1 MVYQSPEENERMINK
16 INDELREEAEAHF
29 NNLIKKNKKVKKV
42 KKGKGSDDIVIPK
55 KEFISEHK
63 NLVSL
68 IAKLAVEGKKQKKEL
83 KNVIKSKKGGKLN
96 DCPSGFTTYPLTCT
110 NWKTGQTI
118 GRVNVAETNKEI
130 ENTFKKLGDDILV
143 VLNKEK
149 EFYENVGRGLL
160 HIFNIP
166 EELWIENVY
175 KPIDDKFKE
184 TIYNADWWKKT
195 MSDPKTYI
203 CLISYALKLASVLG
217 CGPGC
222 AYAGE
227 NLKNIGYLIVDLSNG
242 KNPSTEQVFE
252 LFMGLIPEAGAF
264 HGEEGLKEELEKGV
278 LSKLKTLSSQIE
290 GISEAR
296 RASLVA
302 KNLFE
307 AGQGVKSAYEFAEGQ
322 FKTEAP
328 EVEDKKE
335 VPEIENNKEA
345 EKDVIVQDSKDHINI
360 IKKYS
365 DDLNNLF
372 DKKTN
377 GSMTEYEYT
386 TDING
391 MVPQLLEELKFFKN
405 GKYMPTVDLHL
416 KDTEL
421 KSKIVEEYKKI
432 KTGGKKVKD
441 QKNDRKLLGGNIPD
455 LTPDYSHYPK
465 DSHHVLEKIGKY
477 KIDRIQLVRRPVRK
491 YVQQILHIISL
502 GYFDKAR
509 QEQGYDHFFHLSM
522 IVDLTDEAGNL
533 YQIFIDKAPRI
544 EIYDHLPESKLTED
558 AEYISVGHPDAVT
571 TLYEMLE
578 NTRLR
583 VGDTAF
589 FSYDGF
595 SNNCQGFLKM
605 LLQTVGLWSERA
617 KKFTY
622 QDSVTTLSKL
632 PYLSQELIKAIPV
645 FANIYDSK
653 IKGNGEP
660 DDDVKKLYNYMN
672 LDDKKLF
679 KKIFNEIPDDFEK
692 LCSNI
697 IIHSVLSEILR
708 TTLYPI
714 SSTIRSEFNKIL
726 DNINIDPYIEEKLG
740 KNIYCKIEK
749 ILNKANKYFKL
760 DVKNGKRKDNYVGFG
775 EPDQY
780 GNIINPP
787 KKGIPEP
794 YIHDKGIKKTKKK
807 VIKKTIKK
815 KK

>member
-1 MVYQSPEENERMINK
+1 MVYQSPEENERMIRK

-29 NNLIKKNKKVKKV
+29 IELIKKNKKVKKV
-42 KKGKGSDDIVIPK
+42 KNGKGSNDVVIPK

-68 IAKLAVEGKKQKKEL
+68 IAKLASEGKKQKKEL
-83 KNVIKSKKGGKLN
+83 KNVIKNKKGGKL
-96 DCPSGFTTYPLTCT
+96 T
-110 NWKTGQTI
+110 
-118 GRVNVAETNKEI
+118 
-130 ENTFKKLGDDILV
+130 
-143 VLNKEK
+143 
-149 EFYENVGRGLL
+149 
-160 HIFNIP
+160 
-166 EELWIENVY
+166 
-175 KPIDDKFKE
+175 
-184 TIYNADWWKKT
+184 DWWKKT

-242 KNPSTEQVFE
+242 KNPTTEQVFE

-264 HGEEGLKEELEKGV
+264 HGEKELHEELEKGV

-307 AGQGVKSAYEFAEGQ
+307 AGQGVKSAYEFVEGQ

-328 EVEDKKE
+328 EVEDNKE
-335 VPEIENNKEA
+335 APEIENNKEA
-345 EKDVIVQDSKDHINI
+345 EKEVMIEDSKDHINI

-377 GSMTEYEYT
+377 GSMTDYEYI

-391 MVPQLLEELKFFKN
+391 MVPQLLEELKYFKN
-405 GKYMPTVDLHL
+405 GKYSPIVDLHL

-421 KSKIVEEYKKI
+421 KTRIVNEYKKI
-432 KTGGKKVKD
+432 KSGGRKSKKVKD
-441 QKNDRKLLGGNIPD
+441 QKNDRKLLGGNIFPD
-455 LTPDYSHYPK
+455 LSPDYSHYPK

-477 KIDRIQLVRRPVRK
+477 KIDKIQLVRRPVRK
-491 YVQQILHIISL
+491 YVQQILHVISL

-544 EIYDHLPESKLTED
+544 QIYDHLPESKLTED

-605 LLQTVGLWSERA
+605 LLQTVGLWSERV

-660 DDDVKKLYNYMN
+660 D
-672 LDDKKLF
+672 
-679 KKIFNEIPDDFEK
+679 
-692 LCSNI
+692 
-697 IIHSVLSEILR
+697 
-708 TTLYPI
+708 
-714 SSTIRSEFNKIL
+714 
-726 DNINIDPYIEEKLG
+726 
-740 KNIYCKIEK
+740 
-749 ILNKANKYFKL
+749 
-760 DVKNGKRKDNYVGFG
+760 
-775 EPDQY
+775 QY

-794 YIHDKGIKKTKKK
+794 YIHDKGIKIYNNGINLMAKTQKKLYDQAIKKITNNIENKDNFKKALIHEYLFRSSQSHLKKK
-807 VIKKTIKK
+807 EKEEADNIMYNILDGSEDKLSDNDKKIFYNIVENNKIIKK
-815 KK
+815 KNPKN